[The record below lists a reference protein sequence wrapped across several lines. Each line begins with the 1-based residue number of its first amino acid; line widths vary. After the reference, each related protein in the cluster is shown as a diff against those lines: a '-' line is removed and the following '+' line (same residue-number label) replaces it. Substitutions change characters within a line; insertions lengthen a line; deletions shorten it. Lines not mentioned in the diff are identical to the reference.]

1 MSERRHH
8 TRHPIQV
15 PVNVSAG
22 ARRDRVGM
30 IRDLSRSGILFHS
43 LSRFELGERLALMFR
58 VDRAKGSTGGQV
70 VRVDTDDHPDNIFR
84 FLTAVRFDAPLLD
97 LEIPQHDT
105 DVDPPAS
112 APDRGA

>member
-1 MSERRHH
+1 MSDRRRH

-15 PVNVSAG
+15 PVNVCAG

-43 LSRFELGERLALMFR
+43 LSKFAIGERLAVMFR
-58 VDRAKGSTGGQV
+58 IQRRNGATAGYV
-70 VRVDTDDHPDNIFR
+70 VRAETDDHPDNIFR

-105 DVDPPAS
+105 DVDPPS
-112 APDRGA
+112 DPRVGG